1 MPPRVAKE
9 AANAHDQKVNDKT
22 FGMKNKNK
30 SKQVQNKISHMKMSG
45 GAADSD
51 ASFAKQKK
59 EQQKAAADALDMVLF
74 KEAKKKSEIKRA
86 AENACKAKEK
96 EKEPEKRDIHVDL
109 REQKEQDLMSGWDDE
124 KLKRVIEQKKLG
136 GDGMRVQ
143 TDIVCKHFLDS
154 IESKKYGWFWECPN
168 GGDKC
173 QYRHALPAGYVLK
186 SDVKEVEDKTELLE
200 DRIERERRALTTR
213 TPVTLDRLQVWLKNK
228 QQRKEEE
235 EALVME
241 EAKQSYAKGKRPV
254 ISGRALFAI
263 DPSLFIDDDAAGEG
277 GFEREAA
284 SDDDS
289 DDGDRKG
296 VDFTPLAGP
305 SAAEHEAMMATAQ
318 AERDAADAV
327 VAKEKAAAKEAEFEA
342 EAAAFAAAK
351 AAKAKEQASSGMP
364 TANGQAAA
372 SPEAPAEAESPSD
385 LGASDLDGVDES
397 LFLGEDFDDADIE

>member
-1 MPPRVAKE
+1 LLCWW
-9 AANAHDQKVNDKT
+9 
-22 FGMKNKNK
+22 
-30 SKQVQNKISHMKMSG
+30 
-45 GAADSD
+45 
-51 ASFAKQKK
+51 QKK

-74 KEAKKKSEIKRA
+74 KEAKKKNEIRKA
-86 AENACKAKEK
+86 AEMACQKKEK

-154 IESKKYGWFWECPN
+154 IETKKYGWFWECPN

-186 SDVKEVEDKTELLE
+186 SEVKEVDSKEELLE

-228 QQRKEEE
+228 QQRKEEQ

-277 GFEREAA
+277 GLEREAV
-284 SDDDS
+284 SDDD
-289 DDGDRKG
+289 DDGGGDRKG

-305 SAAEHEAMMATAQ
+305 SAAEREATVAAAQ

-351 AAKAKEQASSGMP
+351 AAKANAQASSVP
-364 TANGQAAA
+364 ANGHSEAAA
-372 SPEAPAEAESPSD
+372 SSGAAAPAEAESPAD
-385 LGASDLDGVDES
+385 LAASDLEGVDES

>member
-1 MPPRVAKE
+1 ML
-9 AANAHDQKVNDKT
+9 
-22 FGMKNKNK
+22 
-30 SKQVQNKISHMKMSG
+30 
-45 GAADSD
+45 
-51 ASFAKQKK
+51 
-59 EQQKAAADALDMVLF
+59 AAASTTRAPHGCSP
-74 KEAKKKSEIKRA
+74 AKRA
-86 AENACKAKEK
+86 C
-96 EKEPEKRDIHVDL
+96 L
-109 REQKEQDLMSGWDDE
+109 RGCAWAAPLPA
-124 KLKRVIEQKKLG
+124 RLG
-136 GDGMRVQ
+136 RRALHLPPCPH
-143 TDIVCKHFLDS
+143 TR
-154 IESKKYGWFWECPN
+154 YGWFWECPN

-284 SDDDS
+284 SDDDD

-327 VAKEKAAAKEAEFEA
+327 VAKAKAAAKEAEFEA

-372 SPEAPAEAESPSD
+372 SPEAPAEAESPAD

>member
-1 MPPRVAKE
+1 ML
-9 AANAHDQKVNDKT
+9 
-22 FGMKNKNK
+22 
-30 SKQVQNKISHMKMSG
+30 
-45 GAADSD
+45 
-51 ASFAKQKK
+51 
-59 EQQKAAADALDMVLF
+59 AAASTTRAPHGCSP
-74 KEAKKKSEIKRA
+74 AKRA
-86 AENACKAKEK
+86 C
-96 EKEPEKRDIHVDL
+96 L
-109 REQKEQDLMSGWDDE
+109 RGCAWAAPLPA
-124 KLKRVIEQKKLG
+124 RLG
-136 GDGMRVQ
+136 RRALHLPPCPH
-143 TDIVCKHFLDS
+143 TR
-154 IESKKYGWFWECPN
+154 YGWFWECPN

-327 VAKEKAAAKEAEFEA
+327 VAKAKAAAKEAEFEA

-372 SPEAPAEAESPSD
+372 SPEAPAEAESPAD